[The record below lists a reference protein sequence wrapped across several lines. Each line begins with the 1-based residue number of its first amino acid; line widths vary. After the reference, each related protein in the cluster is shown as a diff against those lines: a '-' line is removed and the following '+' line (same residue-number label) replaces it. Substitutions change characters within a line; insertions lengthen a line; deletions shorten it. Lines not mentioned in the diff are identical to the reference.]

1 MKSSTAKTNFIS
13 KTSRVVVF
21 ALLFVLAL
29 SVCLSVLLQTSSSDL
44 SFAAN
49 AYYADYNSG
58 LTVKNGSVG
67 TVITSLSA
75 THTNDSGAVY
85 TYLKLSSNVGWE
97 GDNKTYYYGWYITFS
112 GSAYYAIINDAV
124 GDIHNKLSLTGDGS
138 ADGKKYH
145 VHSNKPSSNG
155 DTTTVENGGT
165 YFSLSAEKKGGTSN
179 THSMTADLTLTAAR
193 LAQYGIN
200 DGTNHRITYYNE
212 LGLFGGT
219 GFREGL
225 GAGDVDTY
233 VTSDGIWL
241 DIYITDTTAPTMSH
255 TSGSTSFSFSDA
267 SAGIQK
273 VLVSRNGGS
282 EVDITSQL
290 SLTEDTRDATW
301 TANEGGVYKIKVV
314 DNVGNSIE
322 RYEYVEKFGT
332 KTASPFDLTCR
343 EDFNTLAYALSG
355 LGRSSA
361 WVSDGFA
368 NDTFNVVPD
377 TSKNSQNATTINM
390 QSTVFTAI
398 GTESSQF
405 KGSIKGNGCTI
416 SGLKLATG
424 GYSGL
429 FGKLGSGASVENL
442 TISDA
447 NGSGGT
453 SSSRGILAGSAE
465 GTVSITNCHVSG
477 SISGTIQIAG
487 LVGYVNGA
495 TLTITNCTNNATV
508 TGSGYTTESNGN
520 MRSCIGGLVGYAN
533 ASATVTI
540 TNSSNKS
547 GGTITGQRGVG
558 GLVGYAYG
566 TLTISGKYSF
576 ESYTN
581 SATVNGGVDVGG
593 IVGYMSKG
601 SVSDT
606 SNNGTINGK
615 SGADYN
621 SYSIVQYDAHAY
633 SDQTVANINDGNTN
647 TKYYSE
653 NKASMSF
660 VVQVPE
666 GTVVSGFA
674 ITNANDT
681 SDQTDRAPVR
691 VFIFGSNTNTIGTSN
706 VTTGGGVEYGTMS
719 GNTNWTEIYNSNNI
733 GIGTANF
740 YRKDIQFSN
749 IYSYTYYL
757 VYVSHGTHGS
767 GKLQFS
773 EFDLLYSE
781 NVGGIVGRVDAAEDN
796 RASISSASN
805 GGSGAVSGGTNV
817 GGIVGY
823 DKYGNINTSASNA
836 GAITGYANVGGIFGR
851 NNSTGSKGINL
862 TATGDNQIINT
873 GAITSAGGNYIGGI
887 GGYTQDAIFS
897 GDVVNTGTV
906 SASGKS
912 HVGGIG
918 GYFFGSRRYFNESNV
933 EIGTFTNSGNVSGGT
948 YTGGIAGRSEYG
960 TIGTSY
966 NSGRIEGG
974 NYTGGIVGQ
983 VTDKTTVSNTSMRNT
998 AVVKGSNYV
1007 GGIFGEWTLKEARN
1021 LGTFESYGTVA
1032 GTSYIGGIVG
1042 NLNTNGKTLS
1052 GTFKVSYEYDNT
1064 NYAQT
1069 YVSDGTT
1076 VTNNREIVSHSGSFG
1091 GGLFGYTSGGSTIT
1105 FNNGTQVSGEID
1117 AYEGNIAGGRAT
1129 GVAVGGAVG
1138 ANIDVT
1144 LNFANCTSIPI
1155 YSNIIGRSSQTVS
1168 INGTDYANAG
1178 MIGGVVG
1185 FNGGTL
1191 TGRDG
1196 VYIIQAGSVFNVAN
1210 GYYVG
1215 GIVGYNTGTVT
1226 NCRSNVSNL
1235 GGDGWRANYTGG
1247 VIGYNTSA
1255 NVSGVYAN
1263 SNIKGYSYIGG
1274 YFGYTSAAFTFSNI
1288 THSGTIEAWGSY
1300 AGGFVGQA
1308 AANVTFSGCT
1318 NSGAIVGTG
1327 NRVGGFVGEATS
1339 VTFSGTNL
1347 NTANITGGSYSSS
1360 SGRSNGDYTGGFV
1373 GKGTIDVA
1381 AGANLRAVGVV
1392 KAFGNYAGGLFG
1404 EWTLKEG
1411 RTVGTLE
1418 FYGTVA
1424 GKGYVGGIAGKFDT
1438 ANKALTGTFK
1448 VGTTYD
1454 SVNRT
1459 SNDSG
1464 EIVAHIEAFAGGVFG
1479 YASGGST
1486 VTFANGTSISGQLDA
1501 WESIITGNNEASGN
1515 VVGGAVGANV
1525 GVTLDFSACTT
1536 TPITSNIIAR
1546 RSANVS
1552 INGTTYETVGMI
1564 GGVVGFNSGT
1574 IKGNAS
1580 NYLINAGDSNI
1591 FNTVASAKYTGGVV
1605 GYNTG
1610 SLTNCRAVAIVGHLN
1625 TGYRQSYTGGIAG
1638 YNSGTVSGVYTNSTV
1653 YGVGYTG
1660 GYFGYTTAGVSNVY
1674 HTATVTASGQYV
1686 GGIAG
1691 NANGATFANCYHK
1704 GTITGGTNVGGIV
1717 GGGTPTLQNCYV
1729 EVDDSNLL
1737 TGTTVGGLSGETGGT
1752 FTNSWAI
1759 YYGSDAYDKCTVNA
1773 GKAVRIEDYFKS
1785 TANVYPNNGNNWNV
1799 IASNSVTYF
1808 YIANLSVANGSY
1820 LGLLKMTNA
1829 VTPASSNI
1837 EYNKPNYIVSTA
1849 NADGSVAF
1857 NSVQYMGSTAS
1868 SIQVKNCTINDATA
1882 NIGGQ
1887 NGTNNFTYNGDH
1899 KLNKTNYPLLT
1910 GVKYNKATFTLTSGD
1925 DVNVSSAGYKY
1936 KIVISYDDTGNESTA
1951 NNNVENPVL
1960 GQKLNVQG
1968 QAITAFDLSAADA
1981 IYCYNGPAYGMEK
1994 APNGNDGYNITKFA
2008 TQGVGVLEYASGY
2021 TTKFYIYSAYFGKI
2035 VYSASSNANYTTVT
2049 ITPPTVSLTDGVLTD
2064 RIQKDKSISF
2074 SGTANYAN
2082 SKVLYYTL
2090 VDSDFGVRENK
2101 TRDNTWGSEDNPFVI
2116 SNWIYL
2122 VRLSDIVN
2130 GTMQPIDSVVGYS
2143 KATGV
2148 SSQATTIFYDGCYF
2162 EVSADIEIPAGI
2174 IFNPIGGRV
2183 VNNVT
2188 SYNQGITSA
2197 TSPTGTKV
2205 SYFGGNFVGANGIRN
2220 IALGN
2225 HLNYT
2230 TNVPDFVGLFG
2241 YIDVLKANTGK
2252 AGVKNIAVSGTIKG
2266 TDYVGGIVG
2275 YAKNAVIDSA
2285 YVSASS
2291 TATCTVGGDDYVGSI
2306 AGYLGA
2312 GCELYT
2318 TNVADGTVSTQ
2329 YVTVQGTNY
2338 VGGFIGA
2345 IEQTAGYDAGGNT
2358 YVVGGNGNK
2367 VLKLVGNGTITAT
2380 GDYVGGIVGAIK
2392 SNSSTSITKFAPN
2405 FARNTANISARNYV
2419 GGIVG
2424 AVLGS
2429 NVISLENA
2437 ENSNANTWSYNGTST
2452 GSTVSTVG
2460 GTDYVGGI
2468 AGYLD
2473 GGNNLFTRVF
2483 STAKVTG
2490 GSYVGGL
2497 VGQVKGGTFNSC
2509 FVTEPGTNVVAFS
2522 TDKVVASTQYAGGI
2536 AGSADGANVS
2546 FNDCYVQG
2554 FKWSRVSTSS
2564 GGVAGYASSTV
2575 KFENSWAL
2583 YLAINA
2589 DYTTVSK
2596 NANGKYIIADP
2607 EVESDNNSAVQTAT
2621 IDEMLVFAGLQA
2633 NTTLTGSSNMRAV
2646 KTASQAGKGIIPL
2659 GITLPTHSGALT
2671 NDTDKVQ
2678 LVFYD
2683 VSGTETATDNAFNAE
2698 NDSSSSAT
2706 MLYIY
2711 LAIGKESMSV
2721 CRRQV
2726 VFNNVSDYT
2735 NATAW
2740 QNAYLS
2746 LTKPIQY
2753 RENQYKA
2760 TVSLT
2765 NTAGPYEG
2773 AFQISFI
2780 ANYTVSGGTLSGT
2793 YVFVSRNTSFNYSK
2807 NSPVAPLIIA
2817 NMTDWNNFANTVR
2830 GTQGTWTGAV
2840 KLTANIG
2847 TASNP
2852 VTLPA
2857 GYCST
2862 ADINKFRF
2870 GGTFDGNGYTITVNL
2885 TNSNQGTTN
2894 EISLFPQAAGATFMN
2909 LTVAGSVGVVTTD
2922 SNGNPT
2928 ADASAA
2934 GSDIGA
2940 FVGIARGN
2948 LTFLNCKN
2956 QAFVSG
2962 GMGHNTGGLV
2972 GTAGNNNVTFI
2983 DCVNEGSV
2991 ISAGNFSSNGT
3002 VQFGVGGIIGSTG
3015 TSTTGS
3021 VILESCRNSGP
3032 IASDANVGGIIGLS
3046 ASTCTIRNCGNT
3058 GNVTGASAYEND
3070 TCVGGIAGIGTQDGN
3085 LNIYACY
3092 NTGDILAYGNKAG
3105 GILGGDSQYT
3115 TVGSKETKIYYC
3127 YNTGSVTTG
3136 GPSPRTSGGGGVQAA
3151 GIVGTLTY
3159 IDIQYCYNVGT
3170 IRANGV
3176 VYTGSV
3182 AGVNVFP
3189 HARIG
3194 GIGGYA
3200 GDNAKIVLKNC
3211 YNVGLIVIGGNIRTA
3226 TGDYNDSSYAAGIL
3240 GEIEDNFYN
3249 SNVDIANNYSLKYQ
3263 VHRLYKLKDGGGTAP
3278 STADGGL
3285 QSGWDSYEWQTYA
3298 QNSTDCS
3305 YSGAVIDSIADFT
3318 SAYFSGASERII
3330 PLANAATYS
3339 NIISNKV
3346 VDGSDN
3352 EIRTDHLNSTDYNTG
3367 NSAVMNTTGTKTYGG
3382 ATTVTATNVNTGIEN
3397 GALGGYIYVYGC
3409 LPQLACFAL
3418 DTKNGLAMTSMGY
3431 GYDEV
3436 NERYVLQP
3444 AGGVENPYI
3453 IKDGIDFMSI
3463 NAITQSWGNHYDFAN
3478 ANIEFA
3484 DSTNN
3489 LSGDICTYI
3498 NLPTQTSDIANA
3510 YKFTNGKNN
3519 QSTAGKSYHI
3529 YSEGAVVKQQKNYY
3543 ETGVNS
3549 YSGSG
3554 QWKARN
3560 AAYSSDSALSTGAE
3574 IYTVNIYPV
3583 GMFGNSGNRS
3593 FKGNIDGR
3601 LKTINANNIHQTVW
3615 DNSSK
3620 AEIKGL
3626 KLDRTIGHAENNV
3639 GVDVYAGLFAFIDGA
3654 TVSNIKAS
3662 GSITGRSIS
3671 SGGNV
3676 HVGIVGYAKGEST
3689 IDGLEAVGLT
3699 IQALNG
3705 TGGSRTNAVGGI
3717 IGVAEPADEQTIT
3730 IKNCKVSGATTVT
3743 GFAPNIGGIIGLS
3756 SSYNNAGASAQVVV
3770 QNCNVQSATLS
3781 TTGTKTL
3788 VGGIVGK
3795 CSNNGSL
3802 TVTGSSVGTIGNL
3815 TTSDSNYSVT
3825 IKGDYAIGGIAGNAV
3840 ANVNSNM
3847 AFIDCTVYGDVV
3859 IERTGTTNDTTD
3871 DEIGT
3876 AIGGI
3881 VGYISNDANA
3891 FSLFRGALGF
3901 HGTINASIGS
3911 ATVKN
3916 IGGAVGY
3923 MGTSAVFDS
3932 IDVNIYGKIV
3942 TPNGDAVVSG
3952 STENVGGFAGY
3963 SAGGTLDG
3971 EFFVAPVLEC
3981 KKANYVG
3988 GFIGLNG
3995 GNTAITRASEIYTA
4009 KENGT
4014 SGKAVA
4020 NAGGSILGNYYV
4032 GGFIG
4037 GNSASGDSGLYIG
4050 AKEFLGASFG
4060 SDGDKANIE
4069 LYSSVDGKAYIGGF
4083 LGRNEGNLYGEYCQ
4097 VVNAGQVGAGNSSK
4111 GTSSTYVEIIGGV
4124 IGSNGATSTIVFGA
4138 NASFQNNGQVGNSA
4152 YTTAYQKFIGG
4163 ILGANAGTFN
4173 NTGELVNTGNVY
4185 GYEYVGGAIGLLISG
4200 TISGTL
4206 SNGQDPSGES
4216 FAADSDALACDENA
4230 ATTVYATVTA
4240 EKNVGGV
4247 IGAMLGGATIGSS
4260 SASTHLYNY
4269 GTVTATNAISNAGG
4283 IIGLMYGT
4291 IQGSSV
4297 KKVVF
4302 ENHGQV
4308 VANNFAGGI
4317 IGVVDGLIDNA
4328 SFSNYSASMTFGGNT
4343 AMGGA
4348 IGAITTGYGNTHFP
4362 SSTVTS
4368 VGTNYNTNNIA
4379 THITNT
4385 HFAYQARKGSTDQVT
4400 VTANGSKDG
4409 EQTIGS
4415 TYFKGGLG
4423 GVIGV
4428 INASDINDTNYW
4440 SGNSYY
4446 VNGNV
4451 KGTGVDGVG
4460 GLVGAIDG
4468 SKVVIENML
4477 VYQSAI
4483 EGANNV
4489 GGIVGYNASGVT
4501 SAPSI
4506 INCFNVKGTI
4516 AGSSNYGGIVGNA
4529 VGTYTD
4535 GSYWILPFSNDVLN
4549 KVDPNNIS
4557 GTLNASFNVAG
4568 SGKSGYKTALTAVT
4582 TTNTDTTTTNG
4593 ETTKIVTTTTTTGG
4607 ELFTSNSG
4615 AALTGAADM
4624 NTTLYYATV
4633 KVVTTSTLDTTKDEW
4648 ETTEA
4653 TTTTYTAVGTP
4664 KDVLNF
4670 SVSYMSANSGEP
4682 SALGYAS
4689 WEALATAYNPDI
4701 LYNPAHGFGSYGDAG
4716 NIVYSTGDIE
4726 HGFFYVYA
4734 QDGATGA
4741 NATISVDITGN
4752 ELAQWNIIANTPVK
4766 DTIDNS
4772 AMTYDNSAI
4781 EVGHIYTKA
4790 TVPNGSGYYVYF
4802 YGTTPNPNDNNAES
4816 DYSALDVRGK
4826 SSSGQTGT
4834 IYFDWDTNAKES
4846 STSNYGAVGNV
4857 LVYFRKVTMES
4868 GLVYNGMQRYAPIVD
4883 MTYKLDT
4890 ASSSADSINQSYYYF
4905 AGTTDGSVNTATNAG
4920 TYDVKANIWFRDS
4933 AGEVITIGSVDST
4946 VNNEY
4951 KWTINQRELELT
4963 DKTSTSVGIYDNTYK
4978 HYVEFVVAN
4987 SVYDGTELLKLL
4999 SIKAEGATVS
5009 TLNNSMPTLGQN
5021 STTAYYTKING
5032 ESSTAE
5038 NDCSYTVVGGAYSE
5052 ASSVQTYTYTFRVY
5066 FNQAGSHKVEVSAN
5080 TNDNIGK
5087 NYKLGTNT
5095 LTVQVNRRKLTIS
5108 TTYSGN
5114 TPYVYNGGESYQGL
5128 TRITI
5133 GGSNANEGF
5142 VGTDYNSVKFTVSG
5156 TATVG
5161 GSQKSLITISD
5172 LNRQGSSI
5180 YYDVMATD
5188 AATYNV
5194 TITKP
5199 STASGVA
5206 KNYTISGSSSFSWT
5220 IAKYDIETSGL
5231 TIKDTTVTYDGKAH
5245 YIDSEGG
5252 SGTGSS
5258 NQKTL
5263 GKETITFRVN
5273 VTYSG
5278 TGGSSFAVNVG
5289 TYTASISADS
5299 QGSTGGT
5306 GTVVR
5311 ENGCLSKVPVEN
5323 AADNY
5328 NITFKGTTT
5337 GTATLTIN
5345 QAEIKVTAWNVGS
5358 YVYTGSNQGPSVTKV
5373 NVGGTDCTSIA
5384 YSNNQVTISN
5394 VFGSET
5400 LTLTA
5405 TGFRN
5410 KDAGSY
5416 TAKVTAIASA
5426 TGNNAA
5432 GATQVGNYKLVTDN
5446 STAYTIA
5453 KSKISFTYTGTVGDK
5468 VYDGTTKYEGFNA
5481 SSYSIATS
5489 NGGSTSNGA
5498 ITLSDAH
5505 YWNGTSA
5512 VADTNVKT
5520 GTQAYSVRFNATLKD
5535 SANYEWTSG
5544 SGVYTTSATAHIT
5557 PKGLTVTLNDYNNRA
5572 YKSFDN
5578 DENYATVTSSGGKDA
5593 KSKSQRTGKGIT
5605 VSGFITSDSGIVLD
5619 AFFREENRNRA
5630 DFDEYVN
5637 GISKDANGNY
5647 SAGSSDKKMLE
5658 FKLSSTNNKHLN
5670 YYIADV
5676 EHKGGSSALATAITA
5691 ASAPTQL
5698 YVLCKDSQIT
5708 STKINNVATYKSST
5722 LSIEIT
5728 KYTAKADYSNTTQ
5741 SYAKADNSYNTDWVE
5756 VTGKLRVPSSW
5767 KLDVEVEVENGWMTE
5782 NGQAKEYKKYTRIV
5796 GRASSANLGATL
5808 KSASGKD
5815 LCVNLRN
5822 QPTLVIGY
5830 FVATADGYQVGSV
5843 AGLLIATEYY
5853 KGNFKDETSTTED
5866 KAYNFNVVPMA
5877 VPTGVE
5883 LDTTTY
5889 PTTWE
5894 GFLEAYY
5901 TKYNVSYDITTHPAY
5916 ATYQSVAA
5924 EYKTATGFDLEE
5936 PAYGIYIYED
5946 KEETGYYYW
5955 QPIEIEMPTYTKF
5968 VQVNDFDM
5976 IVTDRDLQLLQESF
5990 GNNWGAGKTYLSNVV
6005 LFNVGSVAVLNNSVF
6020 AGDFNGTYDGAGYTI
6035 NHLTILANV
6044 TSGDVAN
6051 IGMFSHLG
6059 APSTATSSGEPTVNT
6074 SEITSINI
6082 RNANIQVYDSRTSGT
6097 LNVGG
6102 IVGYAQLAKSM
6113 TNCTFHGIINVNS
6126 AGATVN
6132 VGGLIGKDESSV
6144 ENLTVGETT
6153 ITNTPVYAGT
6163 VVATITVTASTANVG
6178 GIVGLAKAEN
6188 TYQKVVSVS
6197 EIYVFSAG
6205 TVNMGGIVGT
6215 SATVTDGHY
6224 LKNATFT
6231 VNNGTYTAKTNAYGS
6246 AKTYDELY
6254 NGSNSNY
6261 NSSGV
6266 MGETATTKGALD
6278 FVADVQPLASAS
6290 ENATIA
6296 PRESM
6301 RLADVIDTYVLKYE
6315 ISETTITIDG
6325 NSARAY
6331 QKASTS
6337 AYVGTAKGTTSSRI
6351 GIANQQHVNLI
6362 TTFNYMNFSL
6372 KNNITMYTG
6381 YTLKTS
6387 PEAFIGSVTRV
6398 NNAIIN
6404 VRTAVDGKTPQMFA
6418 HNATNSSLD
6427 WYGIIR

>member
-1 MKSSTAKTNFIS
+1 MKNRNAKLNLTS
-13 KTSRVVVF
+13 KVARATVF
-21 ALLFVLAL
+21 ALLFVLVL
-29 SVCLSVLLQTSSSDL
+29 SVCLVTAFDVDSTNNNVAFASKDGSASSTT
-44 SFAAN
+44 
-49 AYYADYNSG
+49 Y
-58 LTVKNGSVG
+58 GSVSTLTTG
-67 TVITSLSA
+67 FK
-75 THTNDSGAVY
+75 TNLKDIGSNFAYSWYVY
-85 TYLKLSSNVGWE
+85 TYIVSSGTGMTNNSTADTVSVKLVQ
-97 GDNKTYYYGWYITFS
+97 
-112 GSAYYAIINDAV
+112 
-124 GDIHNKLSLTGDGS
+124 DGS
-138 ADGKKYH
+138 GEYANFVYRKRYNFTGT
-145 VHSNKPSSNG
+145 VLELVQGGFFSSVTISATATGGNKG
-155 DTTTVENGGT
+155 VD
-165 YFSLSAEKKGGTSN
+165 
-179 THSMTADLTLTAAR
+179 
-193 LAQYGIN
+193 YGI
-200 DGTNHRITYYNE
+200 
-212 LGLFGGT
+212 
-219 GFREGL
+219 
-225 GAGDVDTY
+225 
-233 VTSDGIWL
+233 
-241 DIYITDTTAPTMSH
+241 TASTI
-255 TSGSTSFSFSDA
+255 TSGSYSSVAAEKNNT
-267 SAGIQK
+267 I
-273 VLVSRNGGS
+273 
-282 EVDITSQL
+282 
-290 SLTEDTRDATW
+290 
-301 TANEGGVYKIKVV
+301 KI
-314 DNVGNSIE
+314 GT
-322 RYEYVEKFGT
+322 T
-332 KTASPFDLTCR
+332 KTAALSTSTKGIEIDFQGTDSNDPTLTFKDVVLTFTR
-343 EDFNTLAYALSG
+343 NPNFSFTAATVSGANFALRNRSDFVCLATDVSMGYNDYSNVTFSVEPNTANSQTAYASGGREIKMLSTEFTPIG
-355 LGRSSA
+355 
-361 WVSDGFA
+361 
-368 NDTFNVVPD
+368 
-377 TSKNSQNATTINM
+377 NSTY
-390 QSTVFTAI
+390 
-398 GTESSQF
+398 QF

-566 TLTISGKYSF
+566 TLTISGKYSS

-660 VVQVPE
+660 VVQVPA

-719 GNTNWTEIYNSNNI
+719 GNANWTEIYNSNNI

-796 RASISSASN
+796 RASISGASN

-897 GDVVNTGTV
+897 GAIVNTGTI

-933 EIGTFTNSGNVSGGT
+933 EVGTFTNSGNVSGGT
-948 YTGGIAGRSEYG
+948 YTGGIAGLSEYG

-1007 GGIFGEWTLKEARN
+1007 GGIFGDWKLKEAGN

-1032 GTSYIGGIVG
+1032 GTSYVGGIFG

-1076 VTNNREIVSHSGSFG
+1076 VTNNHEIVSHSGSFG

-1196 VYIIQAGSVFNVAN
+1196 VYIIQTGSVFNVVN

-1288 THSGTIEAWGSY
+1288 EHSGTIEAWGSY

-1308 AANVTFSGCT
+1308 TANVTFSGCT
-1318 NSGAIVGTG
+1318 NSGEIVGTG

-1411 RTVGTLE
+1411 RAVGTLE

-1438 ANKALTGTFK
+1438 ANKALTGKFK

-1459 SNDSG
+1459 SNGSG

-1486 VTFANGTSISGQLDA
+1486 VTFVNGTSISGQLDA
-1501 WESIITGNNEASGN
+1501 WESKITGNNEASGN

-1536 TPITSNIIAR
+1536 TPPITSNIIAR

-1580 NYLINAGDSNI
+1580 NYLINAGNSNI

-1610 SLTNCRAVAIVGHLN
+1610 SLTNCRAAAIVGYSN

-1674 HTATVTASGQYV
+1674 HTATITASGQYV

-1691 NANGATFANCYHK
+1691 NASGATFANCYHK

-1759 YYGSDAYDKCTVNA
+1759 YYGSNAYSKCTVNA
-1773 GKAVRIEDYFKS
+1773 GKAVRIEDDFKS
-1785 TANVYPNNGNNWNV
+1785 TAKVYPNNGNNWNV

-1808 YIANLSVANGSY
+1808 YIANLSVVNGSY
-1820 LGLLKMTNA
+1820 LGLFKMTNA
-1829 VTPASSNI
+1829 VTPTSSNI

-1899 KLNKTNYPLLT
+1899 KLNKTNYTLLT

-1925 DVNVSSAGYKY
+1925 DVNVSSAGYKF
-1936 KIVISYDDTGNESTA
+1936 KIVISYDSTGNESTA
-1951 NNNVENPVL
+1951 NNDVENPVL

-2008 TQGVGVLEYASGY
+2008 TQGVGVLEYASDY

-2035 VYSASSNANYTTVT
+2035 VYNASSNANYTTVT
-2049 ITPPTVSLTDGVLTD
+2049 MTPPTVSLTDGVLTD

-2090 VDSDFGVRENK
+2090 VDSDFGVRANK

-2148 SSQATTIFYDGCYF
+2148 SSKATTIFYDGCYF

-2220 IALGN
+2220 INIGN
-2225 HLNYT
+2225 HFNYT
-2230 TNVPDFVGLFG
+2230 TNAPDFVGLFG

-2318 TNVADGTVSTQ
+2318 TNVADGTVSSQ

-2483 STAKVTG
+2483 STANVNG

-2596 NANGKYIIADP
+2596 NGNGKYIIADP

-2698 NDSSSSAT
+2698 NDSSSNAT

-2735 NATAW
+2735 SATAW

-2793 YVFVSRNTSFNYSK
+2793 YVYVSRNTSFSYSK
-2807 NSPVAPLIIA
+2807 NSSVAPLIIA

-2862 ADINKFRF
+2862 TDINKFRF

-3058 GNVTGASAYEND
+3058 GNVTGASAYESD

-3136 GPSPRTSGGGGVQAA
+3136 GPSPKTSGGGGVQAA

-3182 AGVNVFP
+3182 AGVNVLP

-3240 GEIEDNFYN
+3240 GEIEDSFVNN
-3249 SNVDIANNYSLKYQ
+3249 SNVSIDNNYSLKYQ

-3285 QSGWDSYEWQTYA
+3285 QSGWDSYEWQSYA
-3298 QNSTDCS
+3298 QDIGNCS
-3305 YSGAVIDSIADFT
+3305 YSGNILPSIADFT
-3318 SAYFSGASERII
+3318 SVYYDGTNERIVPLTQNREYNKLIANDAANVTVKFGPTGGAS
-3330 PLANAATYS
+3330 
-3339 NIISNKV
+3339 
-3346 VDGSDN
+3346 
-3352 EIRTDHLNSTDYNTG
+3352 
-3367 NSAVMNTTGTKTYGG
+3367 VMNTKGTKTYGG

-3397 GALGGYIYVYGC
+3397 GTLGGYVFIYGC

-3444 AGGVENPYI
+3444 AGGEENPYVV
-3453 IKDGIDFMSI
+3453 KDGIDFMGI
-3463 NAITQSWGNHYDFAN
+3463 NAITQPSSGFYDFN
-3478 ANIEFA
+3478 GTHIEFA

-3510 YKFTNGKNN
+3510 YKFTNGKDNKK
-3519 QSTAGKSYHI
+3519 TAGKSYHI
-3529 YSEGAVVKQQKNYY
+3529 YSEGAVVKQQKNYF
-3543 ETGVNS
+3543 ETSVNS

-3583 GMFGNSGNRS
+3583 GMFGNSNNRS

-3620 AEIKGL
+3620 AEVRGL
-3626 KLDRTIGHAENNV
+3626 KLDRTIGHSA
-3639 GVDVYAGLFAFIDGA
+3639 DVYAGLFAFIENA

-3717 IGVAEPADEQTIT
+3717 IGVAEPASEQTLT

-3795 CSNNGSL
+3795 CSDNGSL

-3840 ANVNSNM
+3840 ANANSNM

-3859 IERTGTTNDTTD
+3859 IERTGTTNDSTY
-3871 DEIGT
+3871 GT

-3901 HGTINASIGS
+3901 HGTINASVGS

-3942 TPNGDAVVSG
+3942 TPNAGT
-3952 STENVGGFAGY
+3952 TENIGGFAGY
-3963 SAGGTLDG
+3963 NAGGTLDG
-3971 EFFVAPVLEC
+3971 EFFVAPVLDCEN
-3981 KKANYVG
+3981 ANYVG

-3995 GNTAITRASEIYTA
+3995 GNTAITRTSEIYTA

-4014 SGKAVA
+4014 SGNPVE
-4020 NAGGSILGNYYV
+4020 NGGGSILGKNYV

-4060 SDGDKANIE
+4060 SDGDKANII

-4173 NTGELVNTGNVY
+4173 NTGILVNTGNVY

-4206 SNGQDPSGES
+4206 SNGVSSSGES
-4216 FAADSDALACDENA
+4216 FAADSDAFACDENA
-4230 ATTVYATVTA
+4230 ATTGSATVTA

-4291 IQGSSV
+4291 IQGSSAN
-4297 KKVVF
+4297 KVVF

-4328 SFSNYSASMTFGGNT
+4328 SFSNYSAQMEFGGNT

-4385 HFAYQARKGSTDQVT
+4385 HFAYQASEGSTDQVT

-4428 INASDINDTNYW
+4428 INASDISDTNYW

-4516 AGSSNYGGIVGNA
+4516 AGTSNYGGIVGNA
-4529 VGTYTD
+4529 VNTYTD

-4607 ELFTSNSG
+4607 QLFTSNSG
-4615 AALTGAADM
+4615 ATLTGAADM

-4633 KVVTTSTLDTTKDEW
+4633 KVVTTSTLDTTNDEW
-4648 ETTEA
+4648 TTTEA

-4664 KDVLNF
+4664 KDILNF

-4766 DTIDNS
+4766 GTIDNS

-4802 YGTTPNPNDNNAES
+4802 YGTTPNPSDNNAES

-4890 ASSSADSINQSYYYF
+4890 ASSSTDSINQSYYYF

-4978 HYVEFVVAN
+4978 HYVEFVVEN

-5021 STTAYYTKING
+5021 STTAYYTESNG

-5108 TTYSGN
+5108 TTYSGSA
-5114 TPYVYNGGESYQGL
+5114 PYTYNGGASYQGL

-5133 GGSNANEGF
+5133 GGSNENEGF

-5161 GSQKSLITISD
+5161 SSQKNNLIAISD

-5180 YYDVMATD
+5180 YYNVMATD

-5258 NQKTL
+5258 NQETL

-5481 SSYSIATS
+5481 SSYSISTS

-5578 DENYATVTSSGGKDA
+5578 DENYATITSSGGKDA

-5883 LDTTTY
+5883 LDTSTY

-5946 KEETGYYYW
+5946 NEETGYYYW

-6059 APSTATSSGEPTVNT
+6059 APSTTTSSGEPTVNT

-6132 VGGLIGKDESSV
+6132 VGGLVGKDESSV

-6331 QKASTS
+6331 QKAGTS

-6362 TTFNYMNFSL
+6362 TAFNYMNFSL

>member
-1 MKSSTAKTNFIS
+1 MKNRNAKFNLTS
-13 KTSRVVVF
+13 KVARATVF

-29 SVCLSVLLQTSSSDL
+29 SVCLSVLLQTSGSDL

-58 LTVKNGSVG
+58 LTVTNGSVG
-67 TVITSLSA
+67 TVISSLTA
-75 THTNDSGAVY
+75 THTNDSGAAY
-85 TYLKLSSNVGWE
+85 TYRQLSSNIRWK
-97 GDNKTYYYGWYITFS
+97 GDDKTYYYGWYVTFS
-112 GSAYYAIINDAV
+112 DSAYYAIINGAV
-124 GDIHNKLSLTGDGS
+124 GDIHNKLSLTGSGLS

-179 THSMTADLTLTAAR
+179 SHDMTADLTLTAAR
-193 LAQYGIN
+193 LAQYGIK

-212 LGLFGGT
+212 LGLFGGN
-219 GFREGL
+219 GFRDGL
-225 GAGDVDTY
+225 SAGDVD
-233 VTSDGIWL
+233 VKVDGNGIWL
-241 DIYITDTTAPTMSH
+241 DIYITDATAPTMSH

-273 VLVSRNGGS
+273 VSVWRNGGS
-282 EVDITSQL
+282 EVDITKQL
-290 SLTEDTRDATW
+290 SLTNNTRNATW
-301 TANEGGVYKIKVV
+301 TASEGGVYKIKVV

-343 EDFNTLAYALSG
+343 EDFNTLTYALSG
-355 LGRSSA
+355 LGGSSA

-377 TSKNSQNATTINM
+377 TSKNSQNSTTINM
-390 QSTVFTAI
+390 QSTAFTAI
-398 GTESSQF
+398 GTQANPF

-416 SGLKLATG
+416 RGLKLATG

-429 FGKLGSGASVENL
+429 FGKLGSGASIQDL

-447 NGSGGT
+447 DGSGGT

-465 GTVSITNCHVSG
+465 GTVSITDCHVSG

-487 LVGYVNGA
+487 FVGYLNGA
-495 TLTITNCTNNATV
+495 TLNITNCTNNATV
-508 TGSGYTTESNGN
+508 TGTGTTTDTSGNT
-520 MRSCIGGLVGYAN
+520 RSCIGGLVGYAN

-558 GLVGYAYG
+558 GIVGYSYG
-566 TLTISGKYSF
+566 NLTISGKYSS

-581 SATVNGGVDVGG
+581 SATINGGIDVGG
-593 IVGYMSKG
+593 VVGYMSKG
-601 SVSDT
+601 SVSST

-615 SGADYN
+615 SGADS

-633 SDQTVANINDGNTN
+633 SDQTVANLNDGNIN

-660 VVQVPE
+660 VVQVPA

-681 SDQTDRAPVR
+681 NSQTDRAPVK
-691 VFIFGSNTNTIGTSN
+691 VFIFGSNNNTITSN

-719 GNTNWTEIYNSNNI
+719 SNTNWTEIYNSDNI

-740 YRKDIQFSN
+740 YRKDIQFGN
-749 IYSYTYYL
+749 IYGYTYYL
-757 VYVSHGTHGS
+757 IYVSHGTHGS

-781 NVGGIVGRVDAAEDN
+781 NVGGIVGRVDATDDN
-796 RASISSASN
+796 RVGISGASN
-805 GGSGAVSGGTNV
+805 GSSGAVTGGTNV

-836 GAITGYANVGGIFGR
+836 GAITGYTNVGGIFGR

-862 TATGDNQIINT
+862 NATDGNQIVNT
-873 GAITSAGGNYIGGI
+873 GTITSAGGNYIGGI
-887 GGYTQDAIFS
+887 GGYTQDAVFS
-897 GDVVNTGTV
+897 GAIVNEGTV
-906 SASGKS
+906 SASGKT

-918 GYFFGSRRYFNESNV
+918 GFFYGTSLNSGS
-933 EIGTFTNSGNVSGGT
+933 FTNRGNVSGGQ
-948 YTGGIAGRSEYG
+948 YTGGIAGRSENG
-960 TIGTSY
+960 TADST
-966 NSGRIEGG
+966 N
-974 NYTGGIVGQ
+974 
-983 VTDKTTVSNTSMRNT
+983 MRNT

-1007 GGIFGEWTLKEARN
+1007 GGIFGEWAINEDET
-1021 LGTFESYGTVA
+1021 LGTLESYGTIA

-1042 NLNTNGKTLS
+1042 NLNTNGKALS
-1052 GTFKVSYEYDNT
+1052 GTFKVGYEYDSK

-1069 YVSDGTT
+1069 YVRDGVT
-1076 VTNNREIVSHSGSFG
+1076 VTNEIVSHSGSFG

-1105 FNNGTQVSGEID
+1105 FNNGTQVSGEIG
-1117 AYEGNIAGGRAT
+1117 AYEGNIA
-1129 GVAVGGAVG
+1129 GGAVG

-1144 LNFANCTSIPI
+1144 LNFENCTSIPI
-1155 YSNIIGRSSQTVS
+1155 YSNIIGRSSKTVT

-1185 FNGGTL
+1185 FNSGTL
-1191 TGRDG
+1191 IGRVG
-1196 VYIIQAGSVFNVAN
+1196 VYIIQTGSVFNVAN

-1215 GIVGYNTGTVT
+1215 GIVGYNSGTVT
-1226 NCRSNVSNL
+1226 NCRSNVSSL
-1235 GGDGWRANYTGG
+1235 GGDSWRADYTGG

-1263 SNIKGYSYIGG
+1263 S
-1274 YFGYTSAAFTFSNI
+1274 
-1288 THSGTIEAWGSY
+1288 
-1300 AGGFVGQA
+1300 
-1308 AANVTFSGCT
+1308 
-1318 NSGAIVGTG
+1318 
-1327 NRVGGFVGEATS
+1327 
-1339 VTFSGTNL
+1339 
-1347 NTANITGGSYSSS
+1347 
-1360 SGRSNGDYTGGFV
+1360 
-1373 GKGTIDVA
+1373 
-1381 AGANLRAVGVV
+1381 
-1392 KAFGNYAGGLFG
+1392 
-1404 EWTLKEG
+1404 
-1411 RTVGTLE
+1411 
-1418 FYGTVA
+1418 
-1424 GKGYVGGIAGKFDT
+1424 
-1438 ANKALTGTFK
+1438 
-1448 VGTTYD
+1448 
-1454 SVNRT
+1454 
-1459 SNDSG
+1459 
-1464 EIVAHIEAFAGGVFG
+1464 
-1479 YASGGST
+1479 
-1486 VTFANGTSISGQLDA
+1486 
-1501 WESIITGNNEASGN
+1501 
-1515 VVGGAVGANV
+1515 
-1525 GVTLDFSACTT
+1525 
-1536 TPITSNIIAR
+1536 
-1546 RSANVS
+1546 
-1552 INGTTYETVGMI
+1552 
-1564 GGVVGFNSGT
+1564 
-1574 IKGNAS
+1574 
-1580 NYLINAGDSNI
+1580 
-1591 FNTVASAKYTGGVV
+1591 
-1605 GYNTG
+1605 
-1610 SLTNCRAVAIVGHLN
+1610 
-1625 TGYRQSYTGGIAG
+1625 
-1638 YNSGTVSGVYTNSTV
+1638 TV
-1653 YGVGYTG
+1653 YGMGYTG

-1686 GGIAG
+1686 GGIVGYAD
-1691 NANGATFANCYHK
+1691 GAKFENCYHK

-1717 GGGTPTLQNCYV
+1717 GGGTPTLKNCYV

-1737 TGTTVGGLSGETGGT
+1737 TGTTVGGLSGVTNGT
-1752 FTNSWAI
+1752 YTDSWAI
-1759 YYGSDAYDKCTVNA
+1759 YYGSNAYGKCSVNT
-1773 GKAVRIEDYFKS
+1773 GKAVRIENDFKS
-1785 TANVYPNNGNNWNV
+1785 TAKVYPNDGTNWNV
-1799 IASNSVTYF
+1799 IASNNVTYF
-1808 YIANLSVANGSY
+1808 HIANLSVTGGSY
-1820 LGLLKMTNA
+1820 LGLFKMTNA
-1829 VTPASSNI
+1829 VTPVSGNV
-1837 EYNKPNYIVSTA
+1837 EYNKPYSITSTA
-1849 NADGSVAF
+1849 NADGSVTF
-1857 NSVQYMGSTAS
+1857 GNVQYSGSTAS
-1868 SIQVKNCTINDATA
+1868 SIQVKKGTINIIF
-1882 NIGGQ
+1882 NNE
-1887 NGTNNFTYNGDH
+1887 NGTNDIYDGSS
-1899 KLNKTNYPLLT
+1899 KLNYTYW
-1910 GVKYNKATFTLTSGD
+1910 GDDSSISGYKAIFTRTEGD
-1925 DVNVSSAGYKY
+1925 DVNVTYSGGAIVSGYKFNVQ
-1936 KIVISYDDTGNESTA
+1936 IVCDDGT
-1951 NNNVENPVL
+1951 PVF
-1960 GQKLNVQG
+1960 GQKLNQAG
-1968 QAITAFDLSAADA
+1968 QTIQPYDISSSDAVYGFDGAV
-1981 IYCYNGPAYGMEK
+1981 YGMPK
-1994 APNGNDGYNITKFA
+1994 YSFLYNITTFKGTSNVGAIEYNSSYRTNFYIVSDRKARGANGTLSNVSNAYMFVGYDYGKNNTITVTHSTPA
-2008 TQGVGVLEYASGY
+2008 TENGVLVNRLQENQW
-2021 TTKFYIYSAYFGKI
+2021 TKFVG
-2035 VYSASSNANYTTVT
+2035 SNNFTGEVT
-2049 ITPPTVSLTDGVLTD
+2049 L
-2064 RIQKDKSISF
+2064 R
-2074 SGTANYAN
+2074 
-2082 SKVLYYTL
+2082 YTL
-2090 VDSDFGVRENK
+2090 VDSDFGVRAGG

-2130 GTMQPIDSVVGYS
+2130 GTMQPIDSVIGYS
-2143 KATGV
+2143 RATGV
-2148 SSQATTIFYDGCYF
+2148 SSYATTIFYDGCYF
-2162 EVSADIEIPAGI
+2162 EVSADITVPDGI

-2183 VNNVT
+2183 VNNTT
-2188 SYNQGITSA
+2188 SYNIGITSA
-2197 TSPTGTKV
+2197 TSPKGTKV

-2225 HLNYT
+2225 HFNYT
-2230 TNVPDFVGLFG
+2230 SNVPDFVGLFG

-2291 TATCTVGGDDYVGSI
+2291 SATCTVGGNNYVGSI
-2306 AGYLGA
+2306 AGYLDA

-2318 TNVADGTVSTQ
+2318 TSVANGTVSSQ

-2345 IEQTAGYDAGGNT
+2345 IGQTAGYDAGGNT
-2358 YVVGGNGNK
+2358 YVVGANGDK
-2367 VLKLVGNGTITAT
+2367 VLKLVGNGTITAN
-2380 GDYVGGIVGAIK
+2380 GNYVGGIVGAIIG
-2392 SNSSTSITKFAPN
+2392 NNSTSITKFAPN
-2405 FARNTANISARNYV
+2405 FARNTANISAGNYV

-2437 ENSNANTWSYNGTST
+2437 ENSNADTWSYNGTST
-2452 GSTVSTVG
+2452 GNNVSTIG

-2473 GGNNLFTRVF
+2473 GGNNLFTGVF
-2483 STAKVTG
+2483 STANVG
-2490 GSYVGGL
+2490 GASYVGGL

-2509 FVTEPGTNVVAFS
+2509 FVTEPGTKLVDFS
-2522 TDKVVASTQYAGGI
+2522 TDKVKATTQYAGGI

-2554 FKWSRVSTSS
+2554 FKWSRVGTSS

-2583 YLAINA
+2583 YLAVNA

-2607 EVESDNNSAVQTAT
+2607 ESTSSGSTSVSTAT
-2621 IDEMLVFAGLQA
+2621 IYEMLVFAGLQA
-2633 NTTLTGSSNMRAV
+2633 NTTLTNTSNMRAV
-2646 KTASQAGKGIIPL
+2646 KTTSQAGKGIIPL

-2683 VSGTETATDNAFNAE
+2683 VSGTETATNNAFNAE
-2698 NDSSSSAT
+2698 NDSSTNAT

-2735 NATAW
+2735 NTTAW

-2773 AFQISFI
+2773 AFQITFI
-2780 ANYTVSGGTLSGT
+2780 ANYSVSGGTLSGA
-2793 YVFVSRNTSFNYSK
+2793 YVFVSRNTTFSYSK
-2807 NSPVAPLIIA
+2807 NSSVAPLIIA
-2817 NMTDWNNFANTVR
+2817 NMDDWNAFANAVR

-2847 TASNP
+2847 TVSNP

-2862 ADINKFRF
+2862 SDINKFRF
-2870 GGTFDGNGYTITVNL
+2870 GGTFDGNGYTITVKLWASNVS
-2885 TNSNQGTTN
+2885 TNN
-2894 EISLFPQAAGATFMN
+2894 EIGLFPQAAGATFMN

-2928 ADASAA
+2928 ADSSAA
-2934 GSDIGA
+2934 GNDIGA

-2983 DCVNEGSV
+2983 DCVNEGGV

-3002 VQFGVGGIIGSTG
+3002 VQYGVGGIIGSTG
-3015 TSTTGS
+3015 TSTAGS
-3021 VILESCRNSGP
+3021 VILESCRN
-3032 IASDANVGGIIGLS
+3032 AATVMADANVGGIIGLS

-3058 GNVTGASAYEND
+3058 GNVTGASAYESD
-3070 TCVGGIAGIGTQDGN
+3070 TCVGGIAGIGTEDGN

-3115 TVGSKETKIYYC
+3115 KVGSKETKIYYC

-3136 GPSPRTSGGGGVQAA
+3136 GPNPQTSGGGGVQAA
-3151 GIVGTLTY
+3151 GIVATLTY

-3176 VYTGSV
+3176 VYTGT
-3182 AGVNVFP
+3182 ALGVKVFP

-3194 GIGGYA
+3194 GIGAYA
-3200 GDNAKIVLKNC
+3200 GDNAKVILKNC
-3211 YNVGLIVIGGNIRTA
+3211 YNVGQIVIGGNIRTA
-3226 TGDYNDSSYAAGIL
+3226 TGEYNDSSYAAGIL

-3249 SNVDIANNYSLKYQ
+3249 SNVDISNNYSLKYQ

-3278 STADGGL
+3278 STSDGGL

-3298 QNSTDCS
+3298 QYTTDCS

-3330 PLANAATYS
+3330 PMANATTYS

-3346 VDGSDN
+3346 IDGNDN
-3352 EIRTDHLNSTDYNTG
+3352 VIRTDHLNSIDYNTG

-3397 GALGGYIYVYGC
+3397 GSLGGYIYVYGC

-3444 AGGVENPYI
+3444 AGGAENPYI
-3453 IKDGIDFMSI
+3453 IKDGIDFMGI
-3463 NAITQSWGNHYDFAN
+3463 NAITQSWGNHYDFTN

-3498 NLPTQTSDIANA
+3498 NLPTDENNLANA
-3510 YKFTNGKNN
+3510 YKFMNGKNN
-3519 QSTAGKSYHI
+3519 KTTEGKSYHI
-3529 YSEGAVVKQQKNYY
+3529 YSKGAVIKQQKNYF

-3560 AAYSSDSALSTGAE
+3560 AYYNGSSLTTGAG
-3574 IYTVNIYPV
+3574 ISTVNIYPV

-3601 LKTINANNIHQTVW
+3601 LKTINANNIHQTDW

-3620 AEIKGL
+3620 AEVRGL
-3626 KLDRTIGHAENNV
+3626 KLDRTIGHAENGV
-3639 GVDVYAGLFAFIDGA
+3639 GVDVYAGLFAFIENA

-3662 GSITGRSIS
+3662 GTITGRAIS

-3676 HVGIVGYAKGEST
+3676 HVGVVGYAKGESVV
-3689 IDGLEAVGLT
+3689 DGMEAVGLT
-3699 IQALNG
+3699 IRALNA
-3705 TGGSRTNAVGGI
+3705 TGGTRTNAVGGI
-3717 IGVAEPADEQTIT
+3717 IGVAEPASEQTLT

-3781 TTGTKTL
+3781 TTGTQTL

-3795 CSNNGSL
+3795 CSDNGSL
-3802 TVTGSSVGTIGNL
+3802 TVTGSSVGTIG
-3815 TTSDSNYSVT
+3815 TTATSTSNYSVT
-3825 IKGDYAIGGIAGNAV
+3825 IKGNYAIGGIASNAV
-3840 ANVNSNM
+3840 ANSNSNM

-3859 IERTGTTNDTTD
+3859 IERTGTTNDSAY
-3871 DEIGT
+3871 GT

-3881 VGYISNDANA
+3881 VGYISDDANA

-3901 HGTINASIGS
+3901 HGTINASVGS

-3932 IDVNIYGKIV
+3932 IDVNIYGKIT
-3942 TPNGDAVVSG
+3942 TPDGG
-3952 STENVGGFAGY
+3952 TIENIGGFAGY

-3971 EFFVAPVLEC
+3971 KFFVAPVLDCEN
-3981 KKANYVG
+3981 ANYVG

-3995 GNTAITRASEIYTA
+3995 GNTAITRTSKIYTA
-4009 KENGT
+4009 KEDGT
-4014 SGKAVA
+4014 SGNPVE
-4020 NAGGSILGNYYV
+4020 NGGGSILGKNYV

-4060 SDGDKANIE
+4060 SDSDKAGIF

-4111 GTSSTYVEIIGGV
+4111 GTSSTSCVEIIGGV
-4124 IGSNGATSTIVFGA
+4124 IGSNGASSTIVFGA

-4173 NTGELVNTGNVY
+4173 NTGILVNTGNVY

-4206 SNGQDPSGES
+4206 SNGVGSSGES

-4230 ATTVYATVTA
+4230 ATTGSATVTA

-4247 IGAMLGGATIGSS
+4247 IGAMLGGATVGSS

-4269 GTVTATNAISNAGG
+4269 GTVTATGAISNAGG

-4291 IQGSSV
+4291 IQGSSAN
-4297 KKVVF
+4297 KVVF

-4328 SFSNYSASMTFGGNT
+4328 SFTNYSASMTFGGNT

-4348 IGAITTGYGNTHFP
+4348 IGAITTGYGNSHFP
-4362 SSTVTS
+4362 LSTVTS

-4385 HFAYQARKGSTDQVT
+4385 HFAYQASAGSTDQVT
-4400 VTANGSKDG
+4400 VTATGSKGG

-4468 SKVVIENML
+4468 SKVVIDNML

-4501 SAPSI
+4501 NAPSI

-4516 AGSSNYGGIVGNA
+4516 SGTSNYGGIVGYAKN
-4529 VGTYTD
+4529 TYTD

-4568 SGKSGYKTALTAVT
+4568 SGRSGYRTALTAVT
-4582 TTNTDTTTTNG
+4582 TTNTATTTTKD
-4593 ETTKIVTTTTTTGG
+4593 EITKIVTTTKTTGG
-4607 ELFTSNSG
+4607 ELFTSNGG
-4615 AALTGAADM
+4615 AAISGAADM
-4624 NTTLYYATV
+4624 NATLYYATV
-4633 KVVTTSTLDTTKDEW
+4633 TVVTTSTLDTEKDEW
-4648 ETTEA
+4648 ETTE
-4653 TTTTYTAVGTP
+4653 TTTTAYTAVGAP

-4670 SVSYMSANSGEP
+4670 SVSYMSANSDEP

-4689 WEALATAYNPDI
+4689 WGALATAYNPEI

-4741 NATISVDITGN
+4741 NATISVDISGN
-4752 ELAQWNIIANTPVK
+4752 ELNQWNIIANTPVK
-4766 DTIDNS
+4766 GTIDNS

-4826 SSSGQTGT
+4826 SSSGATGT
-4834 IYFDWDTNAKES
+4834 IYFDWDTNAKENA
-4846 STSNYGAVGNV
+4846 TSNYGAVGNV

-4883 MTYKLDT
+4883 MTYKLNT
-4890 ASSSADSINQSYYYF
+4890 ASTTTDKVNQSYYYF
-4905 AGTTDGSVNTATNAG
+4905 ADTADGSVNTATNAG

-4933 AGEVITIGSVDST
+4933 AGDVVTIGSVDSNANT
-4946 VNNEY
+4946 EY

-4963 DKTSTSVGIYDNTYK
+4963 DKTSTSVGIYDGTYK
-4978 HYVEFVVAN
+4978 HFVEFVVAN

-4999 SIKAEGATVS
+4999 SIKAENATVT
-5009 TLNNSMPTLGQN
+5009 TLSSGLVATGNN
-5021 STTAYYTKING
+5021 STTAYYSKVNG
-5032 ESSTAE
+5032 ENSTAA

-5052 ASSVQTYTYTFRVY
+5052 ASSVQTYTYTFRVF

-5108 TTYSGN
+5108 TTYSGSS
-5114 TPYVYNGGESYQGL
+5114 PYTYNGGESYQGL

-5133 GGSNANEGF
+5133 GGNGVNEGF
-5142 VGTDYNSVKFTVSG
+5142 VGSDYNSVKFTING
-5156 TATVG
+5156 TATAG
-5161 GSQKSLITISD
+5161 GSQKNSLITIGD
-5172 LNRQGSSI
+5172 LNKSGSSI
-5180 YYDVMATD
+5180 YYNVQATD

-5199 STASGVA
+5199 STTSGVA
-5206 KNYTISGSSSFSWT
+5206 KNYTISGQSSFTWT
-5220 IAKYDIETSGL
+5220 IDKRSISTSGL
-5231 TIKDTTVTYDGKAH
+5231 TIKDTTVTYDGKVH

-5258 NQKTL
+5258 NQETV

-5278 TGGSSFAVNVG
+5278 TGGSNAAVNVG
-5289 TYTASISADS
+5289 TYTATVSADS
-5299 QGSTGGT
+5299 QGSVGGT

-5311 ENGCLSKVPVEN
+5311 ADGCLSKVPVEN

-5328 NITFKGTTT
+5328 NIIFKGSTT

-5345 QAEIKVTAWNVGS
+5345 PAEINVTGWNVRS
-5358 YVYTGSNQGPSVTKV
+5358 YVYTGSDQGPSVAKV
-5373 NVGGTDCTSIA
+5373 NVGGKEYTTGIG
-5384 YSNNQVTISN
+5384 YSNNQLTITS

-5410 KDAGSY
+5410 KNAGTSY

-5432 GATQVGNYKLVTDN
+5432 GATQVGNYKLGTNN
-5446 STAYTIA
+5446 STGYSIA

-5468 VYDGTTKYEGFNA
+5468 VYDGTTKYEGFTA
-5481 SSYSIATS
+5481 SSYSISTS
-5489 NGGSTSNGA
+5489 NGGSTSRDA
-5498 ITLSDAH
+5498 ITLGDAH
-5505 YWNGTSA
+5505 YWNGSSA

-5578 DENYATVTSSGGKDA
+5578 DENYATITSNGSKDA

-5605 VSGFITSDSGIVLD
+5605 VSGFIATDSGVVLD
-5619 AFFREENRNRA
+5619 AFFREEDRNRA

-5637 GISKDANGNY
+5637 GIFKDANGNY
-5647 SAGSSDKKMLE
+5647 SAGGSNKKMLE
-5658 FKLSSTNNKHLN
+5658 FKLSSTNSKHLN

-5676 EHKGGSSALATAITA
+5676 KHKGGSSALATAITET
-5691 ASAPTQL
+5691 SAPTQI

-5708 STKINNVATYKSST
+5708 STKINNVSTYKSST
-5722 LSIEIT
+5722 LSVEIT

-5741 SYAKADNSYNTDWVE
+5741 SYAKADNSYNTDWLE

-5767 KLDVEVEVENGWMTE
+5767 KLDVEVKVENGWMTE
-5782 NGQAKEYKKYTRIV
+5782 NGQNKEYKKYTRIV
-5796 GRASSANLGATL
+5796 GRATSENLGATL
-5808 KSASGKD
+5808 SSASGKD
-5815 LCVNLRN
+5815 LCVTLRN

-5830 FVATADGYQVGSV
+5830 FVATEDGYQVGSV

-5853 KGNFKDETSTTED
+5853 KGNYKDETSGTTED

-5877 VPTGVE
+5877 VPTGIE
-5883 LDTTTY
+5883 LDVATY

-5901 TKYNVSYDITTHPAY
+5901 TKYNESYDITTHPAY
-5916 ATYQSVAA
+5916 ATYLSIAA
-5924 EYKTATGFDLEE
+5924 EYKTATGLDLEE

-5946 KEETGYYYW
+5946 SEETGYYYW

-6005 LFNVGSVAVLNNSVF
+6005 LFKVGSVAVLSDSVF
-6020 AGDFNGTYDGAGYTI
+6020 TGDFNGTYDGAGYTI
-6035 NHLTILANV
+6035 DHLTILANV
-6044 TSGDVAN
+6044 TSGDGVN
-6051 IGMFSHLG
+6051 IGMFAHLG
-6059 APSTATSSGEPTVNT
+6059 APSTTTSSGESTVNT

-6113 TNCTFHGIINVNS
+6113 TNCTFHGVINVNS

-6144 ENLTVGETT
+6144 ENLTIGETT
-6153 ITNTPVYAGT
+6153 ILNTPVYAGT
-6163 VVATITVTASTANVG
+6163 VVATITVTAPTANVG

-6215 SATVTDGHY
+6215 TATVTDGHY
-6224 LKNATFT
+6224 LKHATFT
-6231 VNNGTYTAKTNAYGS
+6231 VNNGTYTEKTNAYGS

-6266 MGETATTKGALD
+6266 MGDTASAKGSLD
-6278 FVADVQPLASAS
+6278 FIADVQPIASAS
-6290 ENATIA
+6290 ETVTIK

-6301 RLADVIDTYVLKYE
+6301 RLADIIDTYVLKYE
-6315 ISETTITIDG
+6315 ISETTITVDG
-6325 NSARAY
+6325 NSAKAY

-6372 KNNITMYTG
+6372 KNDITMYTG

-6404 VRTAVDGKTPQMFA
+6404 VRTAVDSKTPSMFA
-6418 HNATNSSLD
+6418 HNATNSNLD